1 MATDTTSFV
10 EMEIASCGIKHLH
23 RADVNTLPTE
33 STFCFIDSDHVY
45 PPIFIVAKNGRH
57 SKGER
62 KWTSFDFV
70 DTWAK
75 QGL

>member
-1 MATDTTSFV
+1 VAADATPFI
-10 EMEIASCGIKHLH
+10 EMEIASCGIKRLH
-23 RADVNTLPTE
+23 RTDVDTLPTE

-45 PPIFIVAKNGRH
+45 PPIFIVAKNGRY

-62 KWTSFDFV
+62 KWISCDFV